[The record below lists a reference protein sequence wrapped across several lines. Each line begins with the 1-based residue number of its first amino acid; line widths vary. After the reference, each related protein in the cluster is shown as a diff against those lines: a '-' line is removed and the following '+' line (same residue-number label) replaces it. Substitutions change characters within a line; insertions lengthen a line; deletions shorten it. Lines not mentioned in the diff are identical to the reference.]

1 MVALT
6 DGSGNRNG
14 GLVTKM
20 IPANKIKAEMFLMQV
35 NLCPR
40 KMAAK
45 IMVKSGLVNI
55 KVIASPTCKTLI
67 SSRTLYIC
75 QVLTG
80 MNFKHAKEVKVVI
93 EPKIPTKMAI
103 IL

>member
-1 MVALT
+1 MKTASCRVKLVGMVALT

-35 NLCPR
+35 NLCPK
-40 KMAAK
+40 KMAAN

-55 KVIASPTCKTLI
+55 KVMASPTCKTLI
-67 SSRTLYIC
+67 SSRTLDFRSTYWHEFQASKRSQSC
-75 QVLTG
+75 
-80 MNFKHAKEVKVVI
+80 H
-93 EPKIPTKMAI
+93 
-103 IL
+103 